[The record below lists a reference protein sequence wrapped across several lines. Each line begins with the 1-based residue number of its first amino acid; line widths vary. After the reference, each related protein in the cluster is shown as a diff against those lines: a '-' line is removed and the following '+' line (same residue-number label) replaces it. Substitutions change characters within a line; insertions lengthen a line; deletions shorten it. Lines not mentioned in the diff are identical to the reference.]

1 MKKYFVIA
9 ILVFMG
15 TTNAQVT
22 YKPGIKAGLNL
33 SRFTNTDA
41 TTKTDFYI
49 GGLFAIKFTKRYT
62 LQPELIYSRQGA
74 NMKLDLSSLNPIDPN
89 DPIFIQTSKVKY
101 SLDYLALGIINKFTF
116 GKGFQVVVGPSID
129 FKIDDN
135 FSENYARNPIGFDLA
150 LVAGLGYSFNNLT
163 VEARLKQGLVDI
175 FGNYDQSNDTNGNG
189 NYDEIVLNQL
199 FQFGVAYTFN
209 FKK

>member
-1 MKKYFVIA
+1 MPQ
-9 ILVFMG
+9 G
-15 TTNAQVT
+15 NACRRHGNCVVQ
-22 YKPGIKAGLNL
+22 
-33 SRFTNTDA
+33 
-41 TTKTDFYI
+41 
-49 GGLFAIKFTKRYT
+49 
-62 LQPELIYSRQGA
+62 
-74 NMKLDLSSLNPIDPN
+74 
-89 DPIFIQTSKVKY
+89 VKY